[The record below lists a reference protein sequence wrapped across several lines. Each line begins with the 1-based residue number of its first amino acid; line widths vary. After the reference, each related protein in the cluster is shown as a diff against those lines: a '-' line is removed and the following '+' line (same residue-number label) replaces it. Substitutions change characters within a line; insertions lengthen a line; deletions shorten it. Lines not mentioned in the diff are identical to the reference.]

1 MRPSKRQAL
10 GLTVPAGRDLGHI
23 QTLDAW
29 PRVIH
34 PPLKSGLQECQ
45 SSEVPLS
52 AQVHSAPQVDHL
64 DVLSYELSVQSE
76 EITEF

>member
-1 MRPSKRQAL
+1 M
-10 GLTVPAGRDLGHI
+10 
-23 QTLDAW
+23 
-29 PRVIH
+29 H

-52 AQVHSAPQVDHL
+52 AKVHPAPQVDRL
-64 DVLSYELSVQSE
+64 DLSYELSGQSE